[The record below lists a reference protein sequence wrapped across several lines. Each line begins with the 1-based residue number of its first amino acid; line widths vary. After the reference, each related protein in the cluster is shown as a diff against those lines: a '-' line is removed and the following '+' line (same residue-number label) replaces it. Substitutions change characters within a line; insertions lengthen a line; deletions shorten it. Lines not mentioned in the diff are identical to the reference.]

1 MSIASDSSNSDTDA
15 KQSAAS
21 MTLKIMRGNVITMSI
36 VNDAD
41 YSSRLNTD
49 ITTTT
54 PPVNTLAGKLL
65 SRKRKRDGD
74 DPPAKAPCQAAK
86 PPPRGS
92 ISLQQSFPESWLPP
106 TVYPH
111 ARPPQTFVVRSVD
124 NDRPLSFR
132 ILKSLPRAALPLS
145 YIDNADSSTTLF
157 TARLPQLDHAGPPFP
172 PVLIACLDT
181 PSQVLHAVERV
192 GEKRYALCRLAA
204 WLKHHHID
212 SLLVP
217 PQATP
222 QSLRA
227 RPVHSPHHPWWQ
239 AAALE
244 GPVSSSAP
252 SRKAP
257 RLSLCRVDSHLVE
270 PLPLSNPHPAPLPID
285 QSIPT
290 EDTCQTIED
299 VLSRFIAQYLDTL
312 YLSKTPLA
320 FFAKGPLSR
329 LRATFTSGQ
338 LEGTSWSALTQF
350 LRNLLL
356 SSSTSDK
363 KYRDKLPELLK
374 ELPSQLPD
382 QHHTPAAKKKR
393 RKKKLKPDKCG
404 LLPEETDSFAKWWYQ
419 DESSAPSAETA
430 EQTLK
435 RRIPSLRTRET
446 FMQVVLALEILSLEA
461 LPDFAPLQ
469 DEVPQ
474 PKSKKGDTAVLSLE
488 LLVDKLCIW
497 HSLHTV
503 DLLGD
508 GVKAGKTAKDG
519 ANQLSDFC
527 VDVII
532 PFYMS
537 RTYEHASAVNKKL
550 GGPGA
555 STNTKPKPSRKH
567 SEVDVTATVE
577 MKARRTLARVATDS
591 LPLPAKTPR
600 PFSRSAT
607 DSQVVPIKRETS
619 AISLSSIHIRRDSQP
634 ALARKSEVLE
644 RHRLRQREVDFG
656 ALAAANEA
664 KARKKQ
670 EVEQKLKDAISTLK
684 KPSRATVSGEFV
696 DAVEQRKRMAEGRA
710 RPPLSKRKSSS
721 MAQVAATP
729 KNGHKNSAITATPH
743 RIPGPSFVQP
753 SVSSSGPSMVPSSNI
768 KQKSLSFAYFSP
780 VNEASDDDDY
790 DAIPATD
797 HRPRHKNALAE
808 TPLKPRVGFA
818 DLAPADSDDEEE
830 ISRFIGNDRGDSSPL
845 RESPTLLKTPSKPQ
859 RPRFSITPSKPTPPL
874 NFGKGKAEENVAATP
889 IKIAPPVAQRNEH
902 AGREGRIGQRSH
914 EEEESKDQPG
924 DIYAALGWDD
934 DLDDD

>member
-1 MSIASDSSNSDTDA
+1 
-15 KQSAAS
+15 
-21 MTLKIMRGNVITMSI
+21 MSI
-36 VNDAD
+36 VNDAV
-41 YSSRLNTD
+41 YSSRLNPD

-54 PPVNTLAGKLL
+54 PPVNTLADKLL

-74 DPPAKAPCQAAK
+74 ALPAKAPRQVQ
-86 PPPRGS
+86 PSPRGG
-92 ISLQQSFPESWLPP
+92 IPLQQSFSESCLPP
-106 TVYPH
+106 TVHPH
-111 ARPPQTFVVRSVD
+111 ARPPQTFVVRSVN
-124 NDRPLSFR
+124 NDKPLSFR

-145 YIDNADSSTTLF
+145 YIDNADSPTTLF
-157 TARLPQLDHAGPPFP
+157 SARLPQLDHDDPPFP
-172 PVLIACLDT
+172 LVLIACLDS

-192 GEKRYALCRLAA
+192 GGKRYALCRLAT
-204 WLKHHHID
+204 WLKPYHID

-217 PQATP
+217 SQATP

-227 RPVHSPHHPWWQ
+227 RPVHSSHQSWWQ
-239 AAALE
+239 AAALP
-244 GPVSSSAP
+244 GPVLSSAP

-257 RLSLCRVDSHLVE
+257 RLSLCRVDSHPVE
-270 PLPLSNPHPAPLPID
+270 PLSLSDPHAAPLPID

-290 EDTCQTIED
+290 EETCQTVD
-299 VLSRFIAQYLDTL
+299 HVLSRFIAQYLDTL
-312 YLSKTPLA
+312 YLSRTPLA
-320 FFAKGPLSR
+320 FFAKGPLAR
-329 LRATFTSGQ
+329 LRAAFTTSQ
-338 LEGTSWSALTQF
+338 LEGTSLSALTQF
-350 LRNLLL
+350 LRSLLL

-363 KYRDKLPELLK
+363 KYRDKLPELLR

-382 QHHTPAAKKKR
+382 QHHTPAAKKKS

-419 DESSAPSAETA
+419 DETSAPSGETA

-435 RRIPSLRTRET
+435 RRTPSLRTRET

-461 LPDFAPLQ
+461 LPDFKTLQ

-474 PKSKKGDTAVLSLE
+474 PKSKKGDTVVLSLE

-519 ANQLSDFC
+519 ASQLSNFC
-527 VDVII
+527 IDVII

-555 STNTKPKPSRKH
+555 LTNTKPKPSRKH
-567 SEVDVTATVE
+567 SEADVTATVE
-577 MKARRTLARVATDS
+577 MNARRTLARVATDS
-591 LPLPAKTPR
+591 FPPPAKTPR
-600 PFSRSAT
+600 SFSRSAT

-619 AISLSSIHIRRDSQP
+619 DISLSSIPIRRDSQP

-729 KNGHKNSAITATPH
+729 KNGHKNSAIAATPH

-768 KQKSLSFAYFSP
+768 KQKSLSFAHFSP
-780 VNEASDDDDY
+780 VNEASDDDDH

-818 DLAPADSDDEEE
+818 DLAPADSDDDEE
-830 ISRFIGNDRGDSSPL
+830 SSKFIGSDRGDSSPL

-859 RPRFSITPSKPTPPL
+859 RPSFSITPSKPTPPL
-874 NFGKGKAEENVAATP
+874 NFGKGKAKESVAATP
-889 IKIAPPVAQRNEH
+889 IKIAPTVAQRDER

-914 EEEESKDQPG
+914 EEEGSKGQPD